1 MSMLRA
7 CEFEVFGRVQGEE
20 LNLLFLIL
28 SSFQEY
34 FLERDLQYASNYAK
48 ELGVVGWVKNTD
60 RGTVCGAV
68 EGREEA
74 VDLFKKWLSS
84 TGSPKSRIDRCQF
97 KSEKPIANTTF
108 TDFSIRR

>member
-7 CEFEVFGRVQGEE
+7 CEFEVFGRVQGVFFRKQ
-20 LNLLFLIL
+20 LRKRAWRCGLGI
-28 SSFQEY
+28 
-34 FLERDLQYASNYAK
+34 RDS
-48 ELGVVGWVKNTD
+48 

-68 EGREEA
+68 EGKEEA
-74 VDLFKKWLSS
+74 VDLFKKWLST

-97 KSEKPIANTTF
+97 KSEKPIANTSF

>member
-7 CEFEVFGRVQGEE
+7 CEFEVFGRVQGV
-20 LNLLFLIL
+20 F
-28 SSFQEY
+28 F
-34 FLERDLQYASNYAK
+34 RKYASNYAK

-60 RGTVCGAV
+60 HGTVCGAV